1 MGLSFGDENSMAEVS
16 SIESLHFA
24 PAVASSIPETG
35 SISMIEQDHR
45 NDDIEIQS
53 RYDSNTIQQEVAN
66 IDEQ

>member
-24 PAVASSIPETG
+24 PAVASSTPETG

-45 NDDIEIQS
+45 NNDIEIQS